1 MRFLSSFGNDGI
13 GDIAGSR
20 TLVADPKVS
29 FFLVTVRK
37 DRQQK
42 DLLQKRTSSFFQS
55 QVNRMN
61 KQQEQSTVGR
71 MEDDDS
77 VSSNFYHEEEEEF
90 LEEGATRSEKR
101 DELDEIKKMAQRE
114 TTRVRVWKGILLV
127 VLGVT
132 AALVTAGTYRILEQ
146 EEEEDFETA
155 VSGRW
160 QF

>member
-1 MRFLSSFGNDGI
+1 
-13 GDIAGSR
+13 
-20 TLVADPKVS
+20 
-29 FFLVTVRK
+29 
-37 DRQQK
+37 
-42 DLLQKRTSSFFQS
+42 
-55 QVNRMN
+55 MN

>member
-1 MRFLSSFGNDGI
+1 
-13 GDIAGSR
+13 
-20 TLVADPKVS
+20 
-29 FFLVTVRK
+29 
-37 DRQQK
+37 
-42 DLLQKRTSSFFQS
+42 
-55 QVNRMN
+55 MN

-71 MEDDDS
+71 MDDDDS
-77 VSSNFYHEEEEEF
+77 VSSNFYHEDDEEF
-90 LEEGATRSEKR
+90 LEEGGTRSEKR

-160 QF
+160 QFWLLQYFRKSMLFELSAPNFNYDLVLTKSSSLLLLSFLLTVQTVL